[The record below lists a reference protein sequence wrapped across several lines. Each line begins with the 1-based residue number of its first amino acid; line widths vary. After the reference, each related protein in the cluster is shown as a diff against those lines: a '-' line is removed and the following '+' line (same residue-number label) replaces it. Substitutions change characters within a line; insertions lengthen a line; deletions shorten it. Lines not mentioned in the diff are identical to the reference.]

1 MEKDKAQSIL
11 SVYRLGDQDEADP
24 FFAEAK
30 AELAR
35 NPELANWFAQEQ
47 AFDRAISEKLADLVA
62 PFGLKTRI
70 LANATPVAT
79 RQWSWTARFALA
91 AAALFLLAQV
101 IGLWRT
107 QSEKTRTLAHYQ
119 QEMVSFIKL
128 DPPLEVESHDLA
140 KMQTWLSQEN
150 APSKMDLPRRL
161 ATLQPVGCRVL
172 RFRDHKV
179 TLLCFKRGGDNL
191 AHLFVVDRAAL
202 PKLKPGAKPVFAG
215 EGEWMTASWAKE
227 DDAYMLV
234 TRGDRDTLLRYLSD
248 T

>member
-24 FFAEAK
+24 FFAEAR

-35 NPELANWFAQEQ
+35 NPELASWFEQEQ

-107 QSEKTRTLAHYQ
+107 QSEKTRTLTHYQ

-172 RFRDHKV
+172 WFRDHKV

-234 TRGDRDTLLRYLSD
+234 TRGDRDTLLLYLSD

>member
-1 MEKDKAQSIL
+1 MEKDRAQSIL
-11 SVYRLGDQDEADP
+11 SVYRPGNQDEADP
-24 FFAEAK
+24 FFAEAR

-35 NPELANWFAQEQ
+35 NPELARWFEEEQ

-91 AAALFLLAQV
+91 AAALFLLAQI
-101 IGLWRT
+101 IGLWHT
-107 QSEKTRTLAHYQ
+107 QFQKTRTLAHYQ
-119 QEMVSFIKL
+119 QEMVSFVKL
-128 DPPLEVESHDLA
+128 NPPLEVESHDLA
-140 KMQTWLSQEN
+140 KMQAWLGQEN
-150 APSKMDLPRRL
+150 APSKVDLPLRL
-161 ATLQPVGCRVL
+161 AALQPVGCRVL
-172 RFRDHKV
+172 WFRDHKV
-179 TLLCFKRGGDNL
+179 ALLCFQRGGDNL
-191 AHLFVVDRAAL
+191 AHLFVIDRAAL

-227 DDAYMLV
+227 DHAYMLV
-234 TRGDRDTLLRYLSD
+234 TRGDRDTLLRYLND

>member
-1 MEKDKAQSIL
+1 MEKDRVQSIL
-11 SVYRLGDQDEADP
+11 SVYRPGDQDEADP

-35 NPELANWFAQEQ
+35 DPELARWFEQEQ

-70 LANATPVAT
+70 LASATPVAT
-79 RQWSWTARFALA
+79 RQWSWTARLSLA
-91 AAALFLLAQV
+91 AAALILLAQIV
-101 IGLWRT
+101 GLWHT
-107 QSEKTRTLAHYQ
+107 QSQKTRTLAHYQ

-140 KMQTWLSQEN
+140 KMQTWLGQEN
-150 APSKMDLPRRL
+150 APSRMNLPPRL
-161 ATLQPVGCRVL
+161 AALQPVGCRVL
-172 RFRDHKV
+172 WFRDHKV
-179 TLLCFKRGGDNL
+179 TLLCFQRGGDNL
-191 AHLFVVDRAAL
+191 AHLFVIDRAAL

-227 DDAYMLV
+227 DHAYMLV
-234 TRGDRDTLLRYLSD
+234 TRGDRDTLLRYLND

>member
-1 MEKDKAQSIL
+1 MEKDRVQSIL
-11 SVYRLGDQDEADP
+11 SVYRPGDQDEADP

-35 NPELANWFAQEQ
+35 DPELARWFEEEQ
-47 AFDRAISEKLADLVA
+47 AFDRAISQKLADLVA

-70 LANATPVAT
+70 LASATPVAT
-79 RQWSWTARFALA
+79 RQWSWTARLSLA
-91 AAALFLLAQV
+91 AAALILLAQI
-101 IGLWRT
+101 IGLWHT
-107 QSEKTRTLAHYQ
+107 QSQKTRTLAHYQ

-140 KMQTWLSQEN
+140 KMQTWLGQEN
-150 APSKMDLPRRL
+150 APSQMNLPPRL
-161 ATLQPVGCRVL
+161 AALQPVGCRVL
-172 RFRDHKV
+172 WFRDHKV
-179 TLLCFKRGGDNL
+179 TLLCFQRGGDNL
-191 AHLFVVDRAAL
+191 AHLFVIDRAAL

-227 DDAYMLV
+227 DHAYMLV
-234 TRGDRDTLLRYLSD
+234 ARGDRDTLLRYLND

>member
-11 SVYRLGDQDEADP
+11 SVYRPGDQDEADP
-24 FFAEAK
+24 FFVEAK

-35 NPELANWFAQEQ
+35 NPELARWFEQEQ

-70 LANATPVAT
+70 LANATPLAT
-79 RQWSWTARFALA
+79 RQWSWTARLAL
-91 AAALFLLAQV
+91 
-101 IGLWRT
+101 
-107 QSEKTRTLAHYQ
+107 TRTLAHYQ

-140 KMQTWLSQEN
+140 KMQTWLGQEN
-150 APSKMDLPRRL
+150 APSQMNVPRRL
-161 ATLQPVGCRVL
+161 AALQPVGCRVL
-172 RFRDHKV
+172 WFRDHKV
-179 TLLCFKRGGDNL
+179 TLLCFQRGGDNL
-191 AHLFVVDRAAL
+191 AHLFVIDRAAL

>member
-1 MEKDKAQSIL
+1 MEKDRAQSIL
-11 SVYRLGDQDEADP
+11 SVYRPGDQDETDP

-35 NPELANWFAQEQ
+35 NPELASWFAQEQ

-91 AAALFLLAQV
+91 AAVLFLLAQI

-107 QSEKTRTLAHYQ
+107 QSQKTRTLAHYQ

-140 KMQTWLSQEN
+140 KMQTWLGQEN
-150 APSKMDLPRRL
+150 APSQMNLPPRL
-161 ATLQPVGCRVL
+161 AALQPVGCRVL
-172 RFRDHKV
+172 SFRDHKV
-179 TLLCFKRGGDNL
+179 TLLCFQRGGDNL
-191 AHLFVVDRAAL
+191 AHLFVIDRAAL

-227 DDAYMLV
+227 DHAYMLV
-234 TRGDRDTLLRYLSD
+234 TRGDRDTLLRYLND

>member
-1 MEKDKAQSIL
+1 MEKDRVQSIL
-11 SVYRLGDQDEADP
+11 SVYRPGDQDEADP

-35 NPELANWFAQEQ
+35 DPELARWFEEEQ

-70 LANATPVAT
+70 LASARPVAT
-79 RQWSWTARFALA
+79 RQWSWTAGLSLA
-91 AAALFLLAQV
+91 AAALILLAQI
-101 IGLWRT
+101 IGLWHT
-107 QSEKTRTLAHYQ
+107 QSQKTRTLAHYQ

-140 KMQTWLSQEN
+140 KMQTWLGQEN
-150 APSKMDLPRRL
+150 APSKVDLPPRL
-161 ATLQPVGCRVL
+161 AALQPVGCRVL
-172 RFRDHKV
+172 WFRDHKV
-179 TLLCFKRGGDNL
+179 TLLCFQRGGDNL
-191 AHLFVVDRAAL
+191 AHLFVIDRAAL

-227 DDAYMLV
+227 DHAYMLV
-234 TRGDRDTLLRYLSD
+234 TRGDRDTLLRYLGD

>member
-1 MEKDKAQSIL
+1 MEKARAQSIL
-11 SVYRLGDQDEADP
+11 AVYRPDNQDETDP

-35 NPELANWFAQEQ
+35 NPELARWFEEEH

-70 LANATPVAT
+70 LASATPVAT
-79 RQWSWTARFALA
+79 RQWSWTARLSLA
-91 AAALFLLAQV
+91 AAALILLAQI
-101 IGLWRT
+101 IGLWHT
-107 QSEKTRTLAHYQ
+107 QSQKTRTLAHYQ

-140 KMQTWLSQEN
+140 KMQTWLGQEN
-150 APSKMDLPRRL
+150 APSKVDLPPRL
-161 ATLQPVGCRVL
+161 AALQPVGCRVL
-172 RFRDHKV
+172 WFRDHKV
-179 TLLCFKRGGDNL
+179 TLLCFQRGGDNL
-191 AHLFVVDRAAL
+191 AHLFVIDRAAL

-227 DDAYMLV
+227 DHAYMLV
-234 TRGDRDTLLRYLSD
+234 TRGDRDTLLRYLGD

>member
-1 MEKDKAQSIL
+1 MEKDRAQSIL
-11 SVYRLGDQDEADP
+11 SVYRPSDQDEADL

-35 NPELANWFAQEQ
+35 NPELARWFEEEQ

-70 LANATPVAT
+70 LASARPVAT
-79 RQWSWTARFALA
+79 RQWSWTARLSLA
-91 AAALFLLAQV
+91 AAALILLAQI
-101 IGLWRT
+101 IGLWHT
-107 QSEKTRTLAHYQ
+107 QSQKTRTLAHYQ

-140 KMQTWLSQEN
+140 KMQTWLGQEN
-150 APSKMDLPRRL
+150 APSKVNLPPRL
-161 ATLQPVGCRVL
+161 AALQPVGCRVL
-172 RFRDHKV
+172 WFRDHKV
-179 TLLCFKRGGDNL
+179 TLLCFQRGGDNL
-191 AHLFVVDRAAL
+191 AHLFVIDRAAL

-227 DDAYMLV
+227 DHAYMLV
-234 TRGDRDTLLRYLSD
+234 TRGDRDTLLRYLND